1 MRVLHLRKSG
11 GFYGVERMLVELG
24 PENGAQAEHVV
35 GVIMDDAGASR
46 DFAERAAASGI
57 PVVDFEAKGRFS
69 PALVKNLRSWLRREP
84 VDVVHCHGWKA
95 DLAGWLARALGLGR
109 RVPFVGTIHGW
120 HGAVQ
125 GDARVRVSE
134 WLDAQV
140 LRRGFDFVIANSSA
154 TLAEAEAMGFAPERL
169 RVIHYG
175 IAPLDWSV
183 SRIAT
188 ERMQI
193 RKKLGLG
200 EETQLVICVGR
211 LSPEKGHRFAIEA
224 LRELVQQRGLDVVL
238 MILGHGPEHERL
250 EALARSCGVSER
262 VRLLG
267 FTREVDAH
275 LAAADLFLLPSLQE
289 EFGQVTLEAY
299 RLALPVAAARSW
311 GIPDVVEDGVS
322 GLLFEP
328 GSAIA
333 IAAALRELLASPTRA
348 RNLGQGGHARF
359 LERFTARV
367 MVANHEKLYAE
378 LVASGSPRY

>member
-24 PENGAQAEHVV
+24 PESSPTARHVV
-35 GVIMDDAGASR
+35 GAIVDDPGASR
-46 DFAERAAASGI
+46 DFVERAAARGI
-57 PVVDFEAKGRFS
+57 EVVSFEAGGRFS
-69 PALVKNLRSWLRREP
+69 PALVTGIRSYLRREP

-95 DLAGWLARALGLGR
+95 DLAGWMARRLGLGR

-125 GDARVRVSE
+125 GDPRVRASE

-140 LRRGFDFVIANSSA
+140 LRRGFDFVVANSSA
-154 TLAEAEAMGFAPERL
+154 TFAEAEAMGFSRERL

-188 ERMQI
+188 ERLQV
-193 RKKLGLG
+193 RRKLGVG

-224 LRELVQQRGLDVVL
+224 LRELVQERGLDVVL
-238 MILGHGPEHERL
+238 AILGHGPERERL
-250 EALARSCGVSER
+250 EDLARSCGVAER

-299 RLALPVAAARSW
+299 RLALPVAATRTW

-322 GLLFEP
+322 GVLFEP
-328 GSAIA
+328 GSPGA
-333 IAAALRELLASPTRA
+333 IAAVLCDLLGNPARA
-348 RNLGQGGHARF
+348 RALGQGGHARF

-378 LVASGSPRY
+378 LLG

>member
-24 PENGAQAEHVV
+24 PENGAKARHVV
-35 GVIMDDAGASR
+35 GAIVDDPGASR
-46 DFAERAAASGI
+46 DFAERAAARGI
-57 PVVDFEAKGRFS
+57 EIVSFEARGRFS
-69 PALVKNLRSWLRREP
+69 PALVTGIRDYLRREP

-95 DLAGWLARALGLGR
+95 DLAGWLARRLGLGR

-125 GDARVRVSE
+125 GDARVRASE

-154 TLAEAEAMGFAPERL
+154 TYAEAEAMGFARERL

-188 ERMQI
+188 ERMQV

-200 EETQLVICVGR
+200 EETRLVICVGR

-224 LRELVQQRGLDVVL
+224 LRELVHERQQDVVL
-238 MILGHGPEHERL
+238 AILGHGPERENL
-250 EALARSCGVSER
+250 EALAQSCGVAER
-262 VRLLG
+262 VRLAG

-299 RLALPVAAARSW
+299 RLALPVAASRTW

-322 GLLFEP
+322 GVLFEP
-328 GSAIA
+328 GSPGA
-333 IAAALRELLASPTRA
+333 IAAALRGLLEDPARA
-348 RNLGQGGHARF
+348 RALGQGGHARF

-367 MVANHEKLYAE
+367 MVAHHEALYAE
-378 LVASGSPRY
+378 LLG